1 MTTDPTKPTDTE
13 WKVEYAKRSLAS
25 IADDAKADIRSK
37 MDSIRRALDDAER
50 RLDAN
55 EMPNTCGILQGRA
68 FELEMALARFAAMRD
83 AKPAIAILANVID
96 ALATSPNTEAH

>member
-1 MTTDPTKPTDTE
+1 MTTDSTKPTDTE

-50 RLDAN
+50 RLEAN
-55 EMPNTCGILQGRA
+55 EMPNACGILQGRA

-83 AKPAIAILANVID
+83 AKPAIAILTNVID
-96 ALATSPNTEAH
+96 ALATGDKEGH